1 MLGKLNSEISEL
13 NANLDE
19 KQTKLNILTEEATR
33 MQNNLNAAKKLLAGL
48 GREQKRW
55 TEDTE
60 LLNISQV
67 KLLGDCLLSSSFLSY
82 VGPFDFSFR
91 KQMLYDNWYV
101 DI

>member
-1 MLGKLNSEISEL
+1 MLQKLNNEIAEL

-60 LLNISQV
+60 LLNIS
-67 KLLGDCLLSSSFLSY
+67 
-82 VGPFDFSFR
+82 
-91 KQMLYDNWYV
+91 
-101 DI
+101 